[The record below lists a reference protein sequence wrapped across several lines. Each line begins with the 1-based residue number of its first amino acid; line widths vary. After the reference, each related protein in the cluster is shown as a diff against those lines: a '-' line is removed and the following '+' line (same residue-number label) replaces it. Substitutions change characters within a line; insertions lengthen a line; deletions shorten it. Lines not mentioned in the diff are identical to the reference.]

1 MKAIVS
7 RTYGPP
13 EVVRIEDVAL
23 PVLKETRRS
32 DPQSC
37 DRRIGR

>member
-13 EVVRIEDVAL
+13 EVVRIEDIAL
-23 PVLKETRRS
+23 PALKEHDIS
-32 DPQSC
+32 DPQLC